1 MLSSRSGSHKVECK
15 VVGCCHSCMHLFQF
29 NILCCIALLHMD
41 TSVNFSVML
50 FTMIHLHSAVVVVA
64 GSQQWQPRRI
74 SFLITMI
81 PLLNVYI
88 YIQEGIPRKK
98 RKDEP
103 KT

>member
-15 VVGCCHSCMHLFQF
+15 VVGCCRSCMHLS
-29 NILCCIALLHMD
+29 NSIYCVALLHMD

-103 KT
+103 ET